1 MQCSIAKAYYLRNI
15 TMKCTTYIGCGVLS
29 TTVVQS
35 WQSILIDTNSTSTRS
50 NKHIVKNHCS
60 ALKWQWI
67 LQYPKPAVDFFTRH
81 AKTVVYVNQAGMSCY
96 DIISLE
102 LSWSMLFIQRLYVK
116 GLDELLTTKGLT
128 QPWDLY
134 QLHSTCSLWL
144 NQGVK
149 GIPEE
154 NRSSRSVTPSSD
166 ILVWLANQGIWLFDP
181 LWSTVVYMWSCLFWR
196 EFSNKAINN
205 SLAA

>member
-1 MQCSIAKAYYLRNI
+1 MGDCSSQGWWIQDVSILCQQQTDWLVSGIYDFLISFVNATSSQIMRCSIAIAYYLRNI

-67 LQYPKPAVDFFTRH
+67 LQYSKPAVDFFTRH
-81 AKTVVYVNQAGMSCY
+81 AKTVVDLNQAGMSCY

-102 LSWSMLFIQRLYVK
+102 LSWSMLFIQRLYSK
-116 GLDELLTTKGLT
+116 GLDELLTTKRLT

-154 NRSSRSVTPSSD
+154 NR
-166 ILVWLANQGIWLFDP
+166 
-181 LWSTVVYMWSCLFWR
+181 
-196 EFSNKAINN
+196 
-205 SLAA
+205 